1 MFTTQTYDVAIV
13 GGGMVGLTT
22 AIGLAEAGLSVVVID
37 SSQLKM
43 VTGEPKLRVSAINLG
58 SQQLLDNLGAW
69 TYIDQQRLGPY
80 QSMSVWT
87 KNGMGQIDFD
97 ADSVQQPRLGYIVE
111 NDVLSFALG
120 RRAAELEKLTHLQ
133 QYSLLRLSFGE
144 REAWLHLSD
153 NLEVSA
159 RLVIAADGAESVV
172 RSQAKIPLTFWDYGH
187 NAMVATIRTEL
198 THDGCAR
205 QVFSEHGIL
214 ALLPLADPHLCSMV
228 WSQPPIVTQELL
240 ECEAQTFGRA
250 LTAAFDGKLGLCS
263 LNSSR
268 QSFPLRM
275 RYARHF
281 ARHRLLLAG
290 DAAHTIHPLAGQGVN
305 LGLMDAA
312 WIIETLN
319 ELKNAGKD
327 IGEYRHL
334 RALERNRK
342 ADAMTMI
349 AAMEGFKQCFSGGHP
364 LKKLVRELG
373 LNLVDSSSGLK
384 TLFIEQAMGQH
395 GRLPEICRAPHS
407 S

>member
-22 AIGLAEAGLSVVVID
+22 AIGLAESGLNVVVID
-37 SSQLKM
+37 SAQLKA
-43 VTGEPKLRVSAINLG
+43 VSGEPRLRVSAINRC
-58 SQQLLDNLGAW
+58 SQQLLANLGAW
-69 TYIDQQRLGPY
+69 AYVDQQRLGPY
-80 QSMSVWT
+80 QSMAVWT
-87 KNGMGQIDFD
+87 KNGMGQIEFD
-97 ADSVQQPRLGYIVE
+97 ADSVQQAQLGDIVE

-120 RRAAELEKLTHLQ
+120 RRAAELDNLTHLQ
-133 QYSLLRLSFGE
+133 QHSLLRVSFGE
-144 REAWLHLSD
+144 REAWLSLSD
-153 NLEVSA
+153 QQEVSA
-159 RLVIAADGAESVV
+159 SLVIAADGAESLV

-187 NAMVATIRTEL
+187 HAMVATIRTEL
-198 THDGCAR
+198 PHQGCAR
-205 QVFSEHGIL
+205 QVFSEQGIL

-228 WSQPPIVTQELL
+228 WSQAPGVTQALQQARTTEF
-240 ECEAQTFGRA
+240 ERT
-250 LTAAFDGKLGLCS
+250 LTAAFDARLGLCQLAS
-263 LNSSR
+263 ER

-305 LGLMDAA
+305 LGLLDAA
-312 WIIETLN
+312 WIIDTLAKLN
-319 ELKNAGKD
+319 AAGKD

-334 RALERNRK
+334 RALERHRK
-342 ADAMTMI
+342 ADAMAMI
-349 AAMEGFKQCFSGGHP
+349 AAMEAFKQGFSGSHP

-395 GRLPEICRAPHS
+395 SRLPAVCLARD
-407 S
+407 